1 LVLELHRLNS
11 RRQCLARA
19 FLNVGVGAHSS
30 WLATNKSPA
39 IADRASQIPPPGDE
53 AMKTFLSR
61 FSKKQSGVTLDE
73 YALIA
78 ALVWVAI
85 MIGVQVV
92 SAGTPSGTVKTDQS
106 KLH

>member
-1 LVLELHRLNS
+1 MESTSTWKRLCANHTKERLFDS
-11 RRQCLARA
+11 DCLLAEKPHIFFLRRR
-19 FLNVGVGAHSS
+19 
-30 WLATNKSPA
+30 
-39 IADRASQIPPPGDE
+39 PPPGDE

-92 SAGTPSGTVKTDQS
+92 SAGTPSGAIKIDQS

>member
-1 LVLELHRLNS
+1 MRDFKPGGALTIQRKALRL
-11 RRQCLARA
+11 QL
-19 FLNVGVGAHSS
+19 SS
-30 WLATNKSPA
+30 CGEAPHLFF
-39 IADRASQIPPPGDE
+39 RGRPPPGDE

-61 FSKKQSGVTLDE
+61 SSKKQSGVTLDE

-92 SAGTPSGTVKTDQS
+92 SAGTPSDAAKTDQS

>member
-1 LVLELHRLNS
+1 
-11 RRQCLARA
+11 
-19 FLNVGVGAHSS
+19 
-30 WLATNKSPA
+30 
-39 IADRASQIPPPGDE
+39 
-53 AMKTFLSR
+53 MKTIISL
-61 FSKKQSGVTLDE
+61 FSKNKSGVTIDE

>member
-1 LVLELHRLNS
+1 
-11 RRQCLARA
+11 
-19 FLNVGVGAHSS
+19 
-30 WLATNKSPA
+30 
-39 IADRASQIPPPGDE
+39 
-53 AMKTFLSR
+53 MKTFLSR
-61 FSKKQSGVTLDE
+61 SSKKQSGVTLDE

-92 SAGTPSGTVKTDQS
+92 SAGTPSDAAKTDQS

>member
-1 LVLELHRLNS
+1 MFLELHRLSS
-11 RRQCLARA
+11 RRQYLARA
-19 FLNVGVGAHSS
+19 FLNVGVAAHAS

-53 AMKTFLSR
+53 TMKTFLSR
-61 FSKKQSGVTLDE
+61 FSKKQSGITLDE

-85 MIGVQVV
+85 MIGVQFV
-92 SAGTPSGTVKTDQS
+92 SASTPSGAVKIDQS